1 MYLIKKNKIKNIQ
14 KKQSKQKMIN
24 KIKNYKSILKQNK
37 KLNIQ

>member
-37 KLNIQ
+37 NLNIQ